1 MSFVPVFVPPPPP
14 SRRARQLAGELE
26 STISAFRRQ
35 NPRLRDVE
43 VRQALGL
50 ARRRT
55 TSTRA
60 AKLVIVGAILAAV
73 MLLGVLF
80 YTRQATGDSIAVG
93 ESVQNMVPHIAIIIV
108 LLVVL
113 FVVKMKR

>member
-1 MSFVPVFVPPPPP
+1 MGFVPVFVPPPP
-14 SRRARQLAGELE
+14 SRRARQLASEVE

-35 NPRLRDVE
+35 NPRLRDAD

-55 TSTRA
+55 TNTRA
-60 AKLVIVGAILAAV
+60 ATLVVVGVLLAAV
-73 MLLGVLF
+73 LLLGVF
-80 YTRQATGDSIAVG
+80 FFTRQTTGDSTAVG
-93 ESVQNMVPHIAIIIV
+93 EAVQGMAPHIAIIIV